1 MVSLRAAEAAGYYQR
16 FLRDRRRRRSQR
28 RRNKPEGP
36 GVEVSMRTLL
46 HTALLT
52 CSLLPLGSL
61 LSIAQDVYF
70 PTEALSED
78 SWDDQFKQDWYSHEL
93 KKLEEPSLLEE
104 SKNRLS
110 ESYRFLWLRT
120 FHRPLAIRLDLRL
133 NGSGILTTKVADGE
147 AGFPHTVK
155 HLIEN
160 VARPLS
166 REQTRALLAQV
177 RRTDFWSLPSHVDD
191 QAGTDGAEW
200 IIEGV
205 KEGRYHVVHRW
216 SPERG
221 PIRELGLVFVFG
233 MAQMDIPKDQIY

>member
-1 MVSLRAAEAAGYYQR
+1 
-16 FLRDRRRRRSQR
+16 
-28 RRNKPEGP
+28 
-36 GVEVSMRTLL
+36 MRTLL

-61 LSIAQDVYF
+61 LSIAQHAYF
-70 PTEALSED
+70 PTKVLSDD
-78 SWDDQFKQDWYSHEL
+78 SWGEQFKQGWYSHEL

-104 SKNRLS
+104 SKNPLS

-120 FHRPLAIRLDLRL
+120 FRRPLAIRLDLRL
-133 NGSGILTTKVADGE
+133 NGSSILTTKVADGE

-166 REQTRALLAQV
+166 REQTQALLAQIN
-177 RRTDFWSLPSHVDD
+177 RIEFWSLPSHVDD
-191 QAGTDGAEW
+191 QAGADGAEW

-205 KEGRYHVVHRW
+205 KEGKYHVVHRW
-216 SPERG
+216 SPEKG
-221 PIRELGLVFVFG
+221 PIRELGLMFVFG
-233 MAQMDIPKDQIY
+233 MARMNILKDQVY